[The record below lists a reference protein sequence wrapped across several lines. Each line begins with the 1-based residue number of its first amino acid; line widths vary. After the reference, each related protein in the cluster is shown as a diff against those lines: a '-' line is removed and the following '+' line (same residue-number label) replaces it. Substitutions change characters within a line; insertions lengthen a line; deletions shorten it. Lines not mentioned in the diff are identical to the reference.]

1 MSDVHPLWT
10 LIPIS
15 VVLGLAILWAFGR
28 LSNQSAIRE
37 TKRRLAARLY
47 ELRLFVDEP
56 KLIWQAQTGLLR
68 DNLRYLGLM
77 LVPTTVL
84 ALPMLV
90 LFAQLDAFYGWTP
103 LRPGQTAI
111 VTVQAKQP
119 LDPAE
124 PAPALMLPEGFR
136 AETPG
141 VRSLESRQVSWRVRT
156 MQAASGAIRI
166 TLQGDSVSKSITAES
181 GVRYLSKRRVSGLP
195 DLLWHCAETP
205 IRSQAVD
212 WIEVDYPAARIASVH
227 WTVCFFVISIATA
240 LVFRRRFRVSF

>member
-1 MSDVHPLWT
+1 VSDLHPLWT

-15 VVLGLAILWAFGR
+15 ILLGLAMLWAFGC
-28 LSNQSAIRE
+28 LSNQSAILE

-56 KLIWQAQTGLLR
+56 KLIWQAQVGLLR

-77 LVPTTVL
+77 LVPAIVL

-90 LFAQLDAFYGWTP
+90 LFAELDAFYGWTP
-103 LRPGQTAI
+103 LRLGQTAV

-124 PAPALMLPEGFR
+124 PMPALMLPEGFL
-136 AETPG
+136 AETTG
-141 VRSLESRQVSWRVRT
+141 VRSLESRQVSWRVRPV
-156 MQAASGAIRI
+156 QAASGILRVN
-166 TLQGDSVSKSITAES
+166 LQGDTVTKSITAGS
-181 GVRYLSKRRVSGLP
+181 GLHYLSKRRVSGVP
-195 DLLWHCAETP
+195 DLLWRCAETP

-212 WIEVDYPAARIASVH
+212 WIEVDYPAARIGGVH
-227 WTVCFFVISIATA
+227 WTVCFFVISIATT
-240 LVFRRRFRVSF
+240 LVLRRRFRVSF

>member
-1 MSDVHPLWT
+1 M
-10 LIPIS
+10 
-15 VVLGLAILWAFGR
+15 LWAFGR

-56 KLIWQAQTGLLR
+56 KLIWQAQTGLLC

-103 LRPGQTAI
+103 LRPGQTAV

-124 PAPALMLPEGFR
+124 PAPALMLPEGFL

-141 VRSLESRQVSWRVRT
+141 VRSLESRQVSWRVRPV
-156 MQAASGAIRI
+156 QATFGALRV
-166 TLQGDSVSKSITAES
+166 TLQGDSVSKSIAAGS
-181 GVRYLSKRRVSGLP
+181 GIRYLSKRRVSGLP
-195 DLLWHCAETP
+195 DLLWHCTEAP

-212 WIEVDYPAARIASVH
+212 WIEVDYPSASIASVH
-227 WTVCFFVISIATA
+227 WTVCFFVISIATT